1 MVAGESDNRLP
12 AAESPPRLGDSHQ
25 QRHIFQLAHFSYFLK
40 SESDFSLIIKI
51 RSRL

>member
-12 AAESPPRLGDSHQ
+12 AADSPRFGDCHQ
-25 QRHIFQLAHFSYFLK
+25 QRHIFQLAHFSYIPK
-40 SESDFSLIIKI
+40 SESIFRLIIKI